1 MAKNVDPFNEKE
13 FSAVHYDQNLVM
25 QLVNQKIAENR
36 TSQRFILLEGFMNS
50 EKLSD
55 DSQRMQLRFMDEF
68 FCI

>member
-1 MAKNVDPFNEKE
+1 
-13 FSAVHYDQNLVM
+13 M